1 MSISHTGMVYFGT
14 EAKPYKETEVIQD
27 SIVNSVVNRF
37 KERSEV
43 GIAKYG
49 KTMDRKDLS
58 TLEWM
63 IHFREELMDGL
74 LYLERVIQDTQKE
87 NIIDIMKSDEELGLY
102 ANTFS
107 GTISTTTTGAISTTT
122 TGTNSMTN
130 IVECQCK

>member
-1 MSISHTGMVYFGT
+1 MVYFGT
-14 EAKPYKETEVIQD
+14 EAKPYKETEVVKD
-27 SIVNSVVNRF
+27 SIVESVVKQF

-49 KTMDRKDLS
+49 TTMDRKDLS

-74 LYLERVIQDTQKE
+74 LYLERVIKDTQKE

-107 GTISTTTTGAISTTT
+107 GTTHAATAGILYNEELEKRMNIIGQNGND
-122 TGTNSMTN
+122 GTHY
-130 IVECQCK
+130 

>member
-27 SIVNSVVNRF
+27 SIVESVANRF

-49 KTMDRKDLS
+49 TTMDRKDLS

-102 ANTFS
+102 ANTW
-107 GTISTTTTGAISTTT
+107 TGKNGA
-122 TGTNSMTN
+122 NSMTN

>member
-1 MSISHTGMVYFGT
+1 MVYFGT
-14 EAKPYKETEVIQD
+14 EAKPYREEVVQD
-27 SIVNSVVNRF
+27 TIVESVVKQF

-49 KTMDRKDLS
+49 TTMDRKDLS

-63 IHFREELMDGL
+63 IHFKQELMDGL
-74 LYLERVIQDTQKE
+74 LYLERVIKDTQKE

-107 GTISTTTTGAISTTT
+107 GTTSSTTD
-122 TGTNSMTN
+122 GTN
-130 IVECQCK
+130 CQCR

>member
-1 MSISHTGMVYFGT
+1 MISHTGMVFFGT
-14 EAKPYKETEVIQD
+14 EAKPYKEEVVKD
-27 SIVNSVVNRF
+27 SIVESVVKQF

-43 GIAKYG
+43 GITKYG
-49 KTMDRKDLS
+49 TTLDRKDLS

-74 LYLERVIQDTQKE
+74 LYLERVIKDTQKE

-107 GTISTTTTGAISTTT
+107 GTTSSTTN
-122 TGTNSMTN
+122 NSYNPAFTK
-130 IVECQCK
+130 CQCK

>member
-1 MSISHTGMVYFGT
+1 MISHTGMVYFGT
-14 EAKPYKETEVIQD
+14 EAKPYKESEIQD

-49 KTMDRKDLS
+49 TTLDRKDLS

-74 LYLERVIQDTQKE
+74 LYLERVIKDTQKE

-107 GTISTTTTGAISTTT
+107 GTNEITT
-122 TGTNSMTN
+122 TGTN
-130 IVECQCK
+130 CQCK